1 VAQDR
6 VVVRRYP
13 GCWDAGRI
21 HFGRVH
27 YSIMP
32 NSTAR
37 LANLQSGTLDLT
49 EVAPLDAE
57 MVTKDLRLALAS
69 IRR

>member
-1 VAQDR
+1 
-6 VVVRRYP
+6 
-13 GCWDAGRI
+13 
-21 HFGRVH
+21 
-27 YSIMP
+27 MP

-57 MVTKDLRLALAS
+57 MVTKDLRLALVS